1 MHLSNIYD
9 YLKWRGDLSMEVDPF
24 NDIDALILS
33 ELVYVEFLDTVPS
46 FLSDQS
52 RALNEVAKD
61 FFLKNDE
68 SALMKRFSFI
78 KESINLLKV
87 LSNSNRFKNIKLS
100 NYVNELNY
108 NDAKQFAAITYQ
120 LEDNSIFVAFR
131 GTDDTI
137 LGWKE
142 DFLMT
147 YKYPVQSQIQA
158 ANYLKAIIEQF
169 CQSKISLII
178 NKHKFSSI
186 FKRTQKNTSFIR
198 IGGHSKGGN
207 LAVFA
212 ASTIDDKHAQ
222 KIIQIYNYDGPGFPK
237 EMIEKTNYKM
247 MADKIKKFIPEN
259 SVFGIML
266 ENLET
271 VKIIKSNA
279 KGLMQHNGFTWQI
292 VGKDF
297 STVDKLSKESMALSD
312 AFKSWLNKV
321 DLKTRES
328 AVKAIFTILENA
340 NIKTVDDLTEKSF
353 SHLFIAL
360 KEFKNLENDTRD
372 AIIHFFKTLLV
383 ESNNYY
389 RKYYHDND
397 NS

>member
-1 MHLSNIYD
+1 MYLSNIYD
-9 YLKWRGDLSMEVDPF
+9 YLKWRGDLLMTVDPF

-46 FLSDQS
+46 FLSNQS
-52 RALNEVAKD
+52 RSLQDVAKD

-68 SALMKRFSFI
+68 SVLMNRFSFI

-87 LSNSNRFKNIKLS
+87 LSTCQRFKNIKLS
-100 NYVNELNY
+100 NYVNELNF

-120 LEDNSIFVAFR
+120 LEDDSIFVAYR

-158 ANYLKAIIEQF
+158 ATYLKSIIEHF
-169 CQSKISLII
+169 YQSKISLII
-178 NKHKFSSI
+178 SEHKFSNI
-186 FKRTQKNTSFIR
+186 FKRRLKKPIIR

-212 ASTIDDKHAQ
+212 ASTIDDKDAQ
-222 KIIQIYNYDGPGFPK
+222 KIIQIYNYDGPGFPE
-237 EMIEKTNYKM
+237 EMIQHTNYKM
-247 MADKIKKFIPEN
+247 IVDKIKKFIPEN

-292 VGKDF
+292 IGKDF
-297 STVDKLSKESMALSD
+297 DTVDKLSKESMALSD
-312 AFKSWLNKV
+312 AFKSWLEKV

-328 AVKAIFTILENA
+328 AIKAIFTILESA
-340 NIKTVDDLTEKSF
+340 NIKTVDDFTEKSF
-353 SHLFIAL
+353 SHLVTAL
-360 KEFKNLENDTRD
+360 KEFKNLQNDTRD

-389 RKYYHDND
+389 RKYYRDND

>member
-1 MHLSNIYD
+1 MHLNNIYD
-9 YLKWRGDLSMEVDPF
+9 YLKWRGDLSMVIDPF

-33 ELVYVEFLDTVPS
+33 ELVYVEFLDIVPS

-52 RALNEVAKD
+52 RALSEVAKD
-61 FFLKNDE
+61 FFLKNDD
-68 SALMKRFSFI
+68 SVLMKRFSFI

-100 NYVNELNY
+100 NYINELNY
-108 NDAKQFAAITYQ
+108 NDPKQFAAITYQ

-158 ANYLKAIIEQF
+158 ANYLKEIIEQF
-169 CQSKISLII
+169 YQSKRSLIV
-178 NKHKFSSI
+178 NKHLFSTF
-186 FKRTQKNTSFIR
+186 FKRKSLSMPIIR
-198 IGGHSKGGN
+198 VGGHSKGGN

-222 KIIQIYNYDGPGFPK
+222 KIIQIYNYDGPGFPQ
-237 EMIEKTNYKM
+237 EMIEKTNYKI
-247 MADKIKKFIPEN
+247 MAGKIKKFIPEN

-292 VGKDF
+292 IGKDF
-297 STVDKLSKESMALSD
+297 STVDQLSKESMALSD

-328 AVKAIFTILENA
+328 AVNAIFIVLENA
-340 NIKTVDDLTEKSF
+340 NIKSVDDLSEKSF
-353 SHLFIAL
+353 SHLLTAI
-360 KEFKNLENDTRD
+360 KEFKHLENDTRD
-372 AIIHFFKTLLV
+372 AIIYFFKTLLV

-389 RKYYHDND
+389 RKYHHDNN